1 MWVDSK
7 TFMELVE
14 RMTIMELRI
23 KKQDERIKTLENRP
37 IMVDSKVEPNGRK
50 TYDMNEIYDEL
61 VNGVPDSSLGRVRLT
76 DGTD

>member
-14 RMTIMELRI
+14 RMTVMELRI

-37 IMVDSKVEPNGRK
+37 IIVESKEEPNGRK
-50 TYDMNEIYDEL
+50 TYDITEIYDDL
-61 VNGVPDSSLGRVRLT
+61 MNGKTDEKLGRVRLT

>member
-1 MWVDSK
+1 MFVSDK
-7 TFMELVE
+7 VFMELVE
-14 RMTIMELRI
+14 RMTVMELRL
-23 KKQDERIKTLENRP
+23 KQDEERIKTLEDRP
-37 IMVDSKVEPNGRK
+37 IIVDSTENPNGRK

>member
-14 RMTIMELRI
+14 RMTVMELRI
-23 KKQDERIKTLENRP
+23 KQQDERIKTLEDRP
-37 IMVDSKVEPNGRK
+37 IIVDSKVETNGK
-50 TYDMNEIYDEL
+50 KDYGMNEIYDEL
-61 VNGVPDSSLGRVRLT
+61 MNGVMDRELGRVKLT

>member
-14 RMTIMELRI
+14 RMTVMELRL
-23 KKQDERIKTLENRP
+23 KQQDERIKTLENRP
-37 IMVDSKVEPNGRK
+37 IIVDAKVEPNGK
-50 TYDMNEIYDEL
+50 KDYDITEIYDDL
-61 VNGVPDSSLGRVRLT
+61 MNGVKDEKLGRVRLT